1 MKLLKEVT
9 VMNFSSNRRWWALA
23 ALTLALL
30 AVGLDVTV
38 LSVALPTLAS
48 SLHASE
54 AELQWFVASY
64 SLALVA
70 MLLPGGLFGDR
81 FGRKKMLLGALAV
94 FGMGSVA
101 AAFSSTSAEFIASR
115 AVLGLAAAFLIP
127 LSMSVLR
134 VLFSDEE
141 RPRAVG
147 VWAGAN
153 FLALPIGPILGG
165 WMLTQFWWGSVFLIN
180 VPVAVLGFVAVAFL
194 VPESRS
200 AERTGL
206 DPIGV
211 LSSSLGLAVLV
222 YGLIQAGENGWGD
235 PGAVA
240 SLVIGAVVLVGFVFW
255 ERRLSRQPDGQPL
268 VDLALFSSPTFTWG
282 TILVALGGFALFG
295 ILFAA
300 PQYFQA
306 ILGADAQGSGLRL
319 LPVIGGFVVGAALA
333 ARLGSWVGPKLTA
346 ALGFVIM
353 SCGLALGATTS
364 LGSGDGFL
372 ILWTALAGAGMS
384 LALVTAANG
393 ALGAL
398 SEENSGVG
406 SGLMQAV
413 NKIGGPFGAAILGS
427 VINSVYREHLTLAAL
442 PAQAVGAVQ
451 QSVFGGLAVAQRI
464 GSTQLAGSVR
474 LAFVD
479 AMDAALWVSAGVAVV
494 GVVLA
499 LAFLP
504 GRARAVGEIRTTGPE
519 GLELGHEH

>member
-1 MKLLKEVT
+1 MT
-9 VMNFSSNRRWWALA
+9 FSSNRRWWALA
-23 ALTLALL
+23 ALAFALV

-38 LSVALPTLAS
+38 LSIALPTLAAD
-48 SLHASE
+48 LHASE

-64 SLALVA
+64 SLAMVA
-70 MLLPGGLFGDR
+70 MLLPAGLLGDR
-81 FGRKKMLLGALAV
+81 FGRKKMLMGALAV
-94 FGMGSVA
+94 FGIASLGA
-101 AAFSSTSAEFIASR
+101 AYSTTSAEFIAAR
-115 AVLGLAAAFLIP
+115 TVLGVAAAFLIT

-180 VPVAVLGFVAVAFL
+180 VPIAALGLLAVAFL

-200 AERTGL
+200 PERPGL
-206 DPIGV
+206 DPVGV
-211 LSSSLGLAVLV
+211 LSSSAGLAVLV
-222 YGLIQAGENGWGD
+222 YGLVLAGENGWGD
-235 PGAVA
+235 PAALA
-240 SLVIGAVVLVGFVFW
+240 SLAAGLLLLVGFVLW
-255 ERRLSRQPDGQPL
+255 ERRLTRLPNGQPL
-268 VDLALFSSPTFTWG
+268 IDLSLFSSPTFTWG

-295 ILFAA
+295 VLFAA

-319 LPVIGGFVVGAALA
+319 LPTIGGFVVGAALA
-333 ARLGSWVGPKLTA
+333 TRVGPLVGPKLTA
-346 ALGFVIM
+346 ATGFAIM
-353 SCGLALGATTS
+353 AAGLALGATTS
-364 LGSGDGFL
+364 PASGDGF
-372 ILWTALAGAGMS
+372 IVVWTAMAGAGMS
-384 LALVTAANG
+384 IALVTAANG

-427 VINSVYREHLTLAAL
+427 VLNLVYRNQVITAGL
-442 PAQAVGAVQ
+442 PARAVDAVQ
-451 QSVFGGLAVAQRI
+451 QSVFAGLAVARQL
-464 GSTQLAGSVR
+464 GSSQLLDSVR
-474 LAFVD
+474 ASFVD
-479 AMDAALWVSAGVAVV
+479 AMDVALWVSAGMAVV
-494 GVVLA
+494 GLVLA

-504 GRARAVGEIRTTGPE
+504 GRVQAAAKIRTTSGE
-519 GLELGHEH
+519 GIELEHEREVVAGG